1 MTASIEKTP
10 RRPRSSEAPEKSAEK
25 RARALGKGLI
35 YESAPRGKVSW
46 GVLTHPT
53 RRSARGLYEREGPEE
68 AKITRTPRRGNENAW
83 SRAYQAHPWPLH
95 LLFPIWIAGGV

>member
-35 YESAPRGKVSW
+35 YESAPRGEGVM
-46 GVLTHPT
+46 GVLTYPT

>member
-35 YESAPRGKVSW
+35 YESAPRGE
-46 GVLTHPT
+46 GVM
-53 RRSARGLYEREGPEE
+53 G
-68 AKITRTPRRGNENAW
+68 
-83 SRAYQAHPWPLH
+83 
-95 LLFPIWIAGGV
+95 F

>member
-35 YESAPRGKVSW
+35 YESAPRGEGVMGGFDAPYEKVCK
-46 GVLTHPT
+46 
-53 RRSARGLYEREGPEE
+53 GP
-68 AKITRTPRRGNENAW
+68 
-83 SRAYQAHPWPLH
+83 L
-95 LLFPIWIAGGV
+95 